1 MRILFPVKQSGR
13 LCVLEQYLTNHTN
26 NMETMP
32 ENQDQ
37 ENKPASGEAE
47 KGKDNEELAREIPT
61 VTPNDDD
68 EDLEPNQEKG

>member
-1 MRILFPVKQSGR
+1 
-13 LCVLEQYLTNHTN
+13 
-26 NMETMP
+26 METAP

-68 EDLEPNQEKG
+68 EALEPNPNQEKG